1 MISWLFIGLVITIL
15 LTPGP
20 TNTLLA
26 SSGVQVGVRKSL
38 LLIPAESVGYLI
50 AITAWGMLIGKVSD
64 TFPLIAPFLKLLS
77 AGYIVFLAVKLWRTA
92 NQVVALNQPVIRA
105 RTLFCATLLN
115 PKALMFASAIFPA
128 MGKSDDLCLTHECVY
143 CAYFANCL
151 ILDFDW
157 CCTRKQ

>member
-1 MISWLFIGLVITIL
+1 MISWFFIGLVITIL

-64 TFPLIAPFLKLLS
+64 TFPLIAPLPVCPAINSTPILLS
-77 AGYIVFLAVKLWRTA
+77 FILPEYLS
-92 NQVVALNQPVIRA
+92 N
-105 RTLFCATLLN
+105 TLRFRL
-115 PKALMFASAIFPA
+115 FASVCNGSVLGFETGTVIPNITVVKF
-128 MGKSDDLCLTHECVY
+128 GSGIIG
-143 CAYFANCL
+143 
-151 ILDFDW
+151 ILVKFKLD
-157 CCTRKQ
+157 